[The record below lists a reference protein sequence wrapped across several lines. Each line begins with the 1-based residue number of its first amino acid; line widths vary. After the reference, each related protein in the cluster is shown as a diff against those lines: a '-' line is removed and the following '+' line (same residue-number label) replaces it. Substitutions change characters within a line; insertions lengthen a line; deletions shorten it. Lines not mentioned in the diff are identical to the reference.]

1 MVGAKMQR
9 LKDKGHHAV
18 VRSLSSGIIW
28 KCSQTRT
35 PLASNDLFDGVWVN
49 ERVRVR
55 TVPKAACGRE
65 VLHPCLFNPAK
76 FPRTLSG
83 W

>member
-1 MVGAKMQR
+1 MLRNM
-9 LKDKGHHAV
+9 LP
-18 VRSLSSGIIW
+18 S
-28 KCSQTRT
+28 
-35 PLASNDLFDGVWVN
+35 LASNDLFDGVWVN

-55 TVPKAACGRE
+55 LAKAGAAE
-65 VLHPCLFNPAK
+65 VLHPCFFNPAK

>member
-1 MVGAKMQR
+1 VLPSRRTVELTRPRASANCEFN
-9 LKDKGHHAV
+9 KG
-18 VRSLSSGIIW
+18 SSENTLS
-28 KCSQTRT
+28 R
-35 PLASNDLFDGVWVN
+35 LASNDLFDGVWVN

-55 TVPKAACGRE
+55 TVPKAACGSE
-65 VLHPCLFNPAK
+65 VLHPCFFNPAK